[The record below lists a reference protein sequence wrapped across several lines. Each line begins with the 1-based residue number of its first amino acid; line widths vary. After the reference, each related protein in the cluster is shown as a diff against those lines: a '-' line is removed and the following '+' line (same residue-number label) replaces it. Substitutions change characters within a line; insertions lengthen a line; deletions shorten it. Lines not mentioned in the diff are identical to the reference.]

1 MKTKGFA
8 VIGTLLV
15 TAACA
20 HGNGASGSAQAV
32 RMTSNQ
38 QEVAS
43 CERVAEVRVSGS
55 WTKNGGRSELQKL
68 AGTKGANVLLIADE
82 SRDSG
87 VAYRCSGSAS
97 AASQK

>member
-1 MKTKGFA
+1 MRSKGFA

-32 RMTSNQ
+32 RMTSDR

-43 CERVAEVRVSGS
+43 CEKLAEVRVSGS
-55 WTKNGGRSELQKL
+55 WTKGAARSELQRL
-68 AGTKGANVLLIADE
+68 AGGKGANVLLIADE
-82 SRDSG
+82 SRDTG